1 MRFGQISNL
10 SDKPTLMKKAIT
22 YFSFCFFVS
31 FFLCIT
37 VSFSQGIKGEVRTN
51 TGEILPYASVY
62 IRNLGDGVPTNEE
75 GRYEFKLEKGVY
87 DVLVQYLG
95 YKSKLET
102 VIITDD
108 TWKMVNFELEPQIYT
123 LGTVEVNSDAEDPAL
138 TIMRKAITKAKY
150 HRLQVQ
156 KYSMT
161 VYLKGTG
168 QLTDAPFFMKK
179 TLEKE
184 GLKLNE
190 AYTSESVSR
199 ITFTQP
205 NKVEE
210 KVISIRTN
218 GDNQST
224 SPAPYIQTSFYQEK
238 VNNII
243 SPLSRSAFQ
252 YYRFK
257 YEGSF
262 FDQNVLISKIKVTPR
277 SRGEQVFEGFIYI
290 IEDLWAIHSLNLQTS
305 YLGFEIQATQQY
317 APVVENVWMPLT
329 HQYKFGGKIFGFEG
343 EFKYLASTREYDI
356 TLNPDLK
363 EVPEIIDEKVQDVPE
378 AAAESKKSVSALE
391 QLSSEK
397 PMTRKEYRK
406 LLNEYEKESIQERE
420 NSDVIEESYYEVDSL
435 AKKYNQSYW
444 DSIRPV
450 PLTDQEI
457 LGYSRDDSIA
467 VLEAAKLSEVDS
479 VAKKAKRKFKPL
491 DFMNGGTYSFGK
503 GVSMGFDQNWTKMS
517 FNTVEGGKVGIGLF
531 YKKNQTI
538 KLADSVSVQRKNFS
552 IEPDLRYGFSSNRFY
567 SKVDVRWSNTLP
579 ISGTSFGFRGG
590 RYIYQFN
597 GEEPINEQVNAFY
610 SLALRQNYMKLFEQD
625 FGEAYW
631 SHRVNYGFTYRTT
644 LSYGTRRQLFNTNNY
659 SLYNK
664 PEREYSSNQPEN
676 VETTDNSFVNHESLK
691 LVASLEW
698 RPGIRYGIRNGRKYP
713 LTERSPLVE
722 FTYRKAFGSVFQSD
736 LEASDFDHI
745 SIGFKHDFSF
755 AVSGKLDFNLTAGTF
770 LNNNRVFF
778 PDFQHFG
785 GNRTIFSNF
794 GPASNYRFMDYYK
807 YSTNSSYF
815 SVIVH
820 YQFRKFLLTQLPMLR
835 FSGIRENV
843 FFNYLKTENSPHYW
857 EAGYS
862 LDNLFRI
869 FRVEFG
875 AGFENGNYL
884 RGGARFGVATFITIN

>member
-1 MRFGQISNL
+1 MN
-10 SDKPTLMKKAIT
+10 KAIT
-22 YFSFCFFVS
+22 HFSICFFVS

-108 TWKMVNFELEPQIYT
+108 TWKVVNFELEPQIYT

-262 FDQNVLISKIKVTPR
+262 FDQNVLVSKIKVTPR

-343 EFKYLASTREYDI
+343 DFKYLASTREYDI

-378 AAAESKKSVSALE
+378 AAAEFKKSVSALE

-420 NSDVIEESYYEVDSL
+420 NSDVIEESYYDVDSL

-450 PLTDQEI
+450 PLTEQEI

-467 VLEAAKLSEVDS
+467 VLEAAKISEVDS

-531 YKKNQTI
+531 YRKNQTI

-579 ISGTSFGFRGG
+579 ISGTTFGFRGG

-597 GEEPINEQVNAFY
+597 GEEPINEQVNAVY
-610 SLALRQNYMKLFEQD
+610 SLALRQNYMKLYEQD
-625 FGEAYW
+625 FAEAYW

-722 FTYRKAFGSVFQSD
+722 FKYRKAFGSVFQSD

-770 LNNNRVFF
+770 LNNDRVFF

-815 SVIVH
+815 SAIVH

-857 EAGYS
+857 EVGYS